1 MVRDILQEDKRMK
14 RKNRILA
21 IWCAFLFGM
30 MMTVSSVSADTI
42 SYNWTFTSTRL
53 TKFATPGYKNDSEQ
67 NYYITI
73 SSGNIS
79 SSNVFGAS
87 IRDLNTDAFMAKYRT
102 HTSLKYSMPYE
113 YDQGRYANTQ
123 EPYQM
128 RGKKDDSSTSSAN
141 LTVSGKITY

>member
-1 MVRDILQEDKRMK
+1 MRDILQEDMRMK
-14 RKNRILA
+14 RKNRILGSLGA
-21 IWCAFLFGM
+21 LLFGM
-30 MMTVSSVSADTI
+30 MITAASVSADTI
-42 SYNWTFTSTRL
+42 SYNWTFTSTRP
-53 TKFATPGYKNDSEQ
+53 TKFATPGFKNDSEQ

-79 SSNVFGAS
+79 ASNVFGAS
-87 IRDLNTDAFMAKYRT
+87 IRDLNTEAYMARYRT
-102 HTSLKYSMPYE
+102 HVSLKYSVPYG
-113 YDQGRYANTQ
+113 YDQGRYANTE